1 MATAAQ
7 IKQEFLDL
15 YNEQVEK
22 HNATPESDRSYYW
35 YDADPADSFSEALV
49 GTGDIEG
56 LYDQIGYGDG
66 VVLPS
71 GKVEIVKQWGGGDGG
86 DITAILG
93 IGGQY
98 FQLTGYYSS
107 WDGNDFNDTVIE
119 VEPKEVTVVRF
130 FPKKG

>member
-1 MATAAQ
+1 MATTEQ

-15 YNEQVEK
+15 FNEKVEK
-22 HNATPESDRSYYW
+22 HNATPESERPYYW
-35 YDADPADSFSEALV
+35 YEADEADSFVEALQ
-49 GTGDIEG
+49 GNGDIDG
-56 LYDQIGYGDG
+56 LFDLIGYGDG
-66 VVLPS
+66 VTLPS
-71 GKVEIVKQWGGGDGG
+71 GKVEIVKQWGSGDGG

-93 IGGQY
+93 IGDQY